1 MKPLKDNIEYI
12 QKNSSRRLEELKECM
27 DMDKK
32 HPKRLGRQKP
42 IIIDDGNDNPPCEAC
57 REVIDTDG
65 LPGDSPENPIWVE
78 EEERGD

>member
-1 MKPLKDNIEYI
+1 
-12 QKNSSRRLEELKECM
+12 
-27 DMDKK
+27 MDKK

>member
-1 MKPLKDNIEYI
+1 MRKD
-12 QKNSSRRLEELKECM
+12 
-27 DMDKK
+27 

-42 IIIDDGNDNPPCEAC
+42 IIIDDGNDNPPCEDC

-65 LPGDSPENPIWVE
+65 LPGSSPENPILVE